1 MSAANLALAFF
12 LELAMLVS
20 FGYWGFL
27 AGETGMAKVGLGIG
41 IPLLVAVTWGIF
53 MAPKS
58 SRRLQGGAYL
68 GLKLVLFGLAVAALI
83 VAGSPALGI
92 GLGLAV
98 AINTILL
105 HVWQQPAG

>member
-20 FGYWGFL
+20 FGYWGFW
-27 AGETGMAKVGLGIG
+27 AGKSGMARLGLGLG
-41 IPLLVAVTWGIF
+41 VPLLAAAIWGIF

-68 GLKLVLFGLAVAALI
+68 ALKLALFGLAVAALI
-83 VAGSPALGI
+83 VAGSPALGVAF
-92 GLGLAV
+92 GVVVAV
-98 AINTILL
+98 NTVLL
-105 HVWQQPAG
+105 YLWEQPAG